1 LGGARD
7 VCAGGIQ
14 ARAQPPQG
22 REIRLGRVNRAGI
35 THGHDQFRPRDALTG
50 CVIAALDAENIPDDR
65 AETIEQERAVAER
78 HGVLRE
84 ALVRL
89 RPAFGS

>member
-1 LGGARD
+1 MGGALLD
-7 VCAGGIQ
+7 
-14 ARAQPPQG
+14 AR
-22 REIRLGRVNRAGI
+22 ELGQ
-35 THGHDQFRPRDALTG
+35 HLS
-50 CVIAALDAENIPDDR
+50 DAENIPDDR

-89 RPAFGS
+89 PPRIRQLIAQLIEDQPLSFAEISGRLHGRQVLVLS